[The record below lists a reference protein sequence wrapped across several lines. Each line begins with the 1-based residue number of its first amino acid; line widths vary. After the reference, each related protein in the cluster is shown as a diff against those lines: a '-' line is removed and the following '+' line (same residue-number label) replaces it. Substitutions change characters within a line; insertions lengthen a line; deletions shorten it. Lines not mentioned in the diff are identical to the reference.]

1 MGDDLSKFINGRLEM
16 NGYIGEFLAGLGNGK
31 NIIVWVTGPA
41 KYVTYYNRFGED
53 YVIATRTLES
63 YLEEILK

>member
-16 NGYIGEFLAGLGNGK
+16 NGYVGEFLARLGNAE
-31 NIIVWVTGPA
+31 NRIVWVTGPA
-41 KYVTYYNRFGED
+41 KYVTYYNRFGKD
-53 YVIATRTLES
+53 YVIVTRTLEG

>member
-1 MGDDLSKFINGRLEM
+1 M
-16 NGYIGEFLAGLGNGK
+16 NGYVGEFLVGSENAENR
-31 NIIVWVTGPA
+31 IVWVTGPA

-53 YVIATRTLES
+53 YVIVTRTLEG

>member
-16 NGYIGEFLAGLGNGK
+16 NEYIGEFLANLGNAE
-31 NIIVWVTGPA
+31 NRIVWVAGQE
-41 KYVTYYNRFGED
+41 KYVTYYNRFGKD
-53 YVIATRTLES
+53 YVIVTRTLEG

>member
-1 MGDDLSKFINGRLEM
+1 M
-16 NGYIGEFLAGLGNGK
+16 NGYVGEFLAGLGR
-31 NIIVWVTGPA
+31 IVWVAGQE

-53 YVIATRTLES
+53 YVIVTRTLEG